1 MSNHFGFVIFFAHII
16 CVWRITC
23 QYTTI
28 WYDNMSQNNGW
39 SGSGWV
45 SYGIDSDSC
54 TTNPCTKLTYDS
66 DTLAWIRRQ
75 TSVSSYSTLQL
86 RYDVSTRGVDGGDEC
101 RVYYSYSSSSTSSRV
116 KVAGTSSPSSDRYWY
131 PDRSITLPSAAA
143 ANTVW
148 IWLEAWSD
156 SGSSQDKCYFDDVY
170 LMGIPG
176 ASPTNKPTPN
186 PTKRPTPNP
195 TKRPTP
201 NPTKRPTPNPT
212 KRPTPNPTKKPTPN
226 PTRRPTPNPTPNPT
240 PRPTDPRPLTCG
252 DSVGGSY
259 HGMPVTFI
267 VHMAFEGDLE
277 FNAAPSSFVVTDI
290 EAFTKLNTVL
300 GSDTDEDEVVTL
312 YDKPAGQYKFVI
324 LGDQATSGTFEV
336 RITCTSAEPSV
347 SPTSKPTPI
356 PTPVPTK
363 KPVLVT
369 IPTSPPTPTVRPTVK
384 PTPNPTKRPTL
395 NPTFNP
401 TMKPTTPAPIQ
412 PDDLACGTFSV
423 GTYSGVPVRF
433 TVTIPFPGHLTFD
446 ATGSNFDVTTIEAY
460 TQLGTM
466 LSSDT
471 DHDEQI
477 TLSVPAGVY
486 QFAIAGSAQTSI
498 YHVTATCVS
507 AANPTISPITLDPT
521 GNPSK
526 RPTPNPTPSP
536 SLGPTISG
544 TLSCGERTTGTFLGA
559 PVTFYVQIPFQG
571 NLVFDAS
578 HSAFT
583 VTDIEAYSKLNVQ
596 LGLDDDKDQII
607 TLTDVMSGVYQFVI
621 NGETATSNYD
631 IEISCSS
638 DMPTAS
644 PTHRPTNHLECD
656 DDITGNYND
665 ETLTFVVQ
673 TTYDGS
679 VTFDASESDFNIAFI
694 EGLSESDEVLGHD
707 SDHDKRLTLSN
718 VKEGIYQF
726 KMFAEGGTF
735 GIFNVK
741 IQCQRDTASRPT
753 IRPTLTGVATD
764 TTQQYKRGN
773 LKGGDK
779 GTYGQIQTRLNGIF
793 GKDAMYIVAS
803 VLVLLIC
810 CLCCCLVAYMV
821 DENRKKRKS
830 TAAYMVDG
838 PHNEDTTHVHMAPPP
853 PPNMQMIQPDESSSD
868 EHANSFQQRQQFGN
882 AMVAEWLENHVNLP
896 QYLSMFVNNGFDSL
910 NIIAQIQHEREL
922 KEIGIWIK
930 GHQTVIMAE
939 IQKLKLQDD
948 DLINGAFNN
957 KTTKA
962 PEPGNSAPNREEGRG
977 RRVFESEGVQVMHD
991 DGTHVNQN
999 THYHMNQLMQNNE
1012 DGNQMMPTSLST
1024 DYYANYAPDYG
1035 ISTNEA
1041 PAFTADHEISSDD
1054 DEDEEYNQ
1062 MYTIDAPPRGKKG
1075 RKKVTYQSSKHNPN
1089 RPYAKNK
1096 FLNVNHQKKL
1106 PKNPRTK
1113 ATNYSNPNRVQHNA
1127 FNANPNRGNVNNRFN
1142 ANYNQNAGRSNV
1154 NHSNSNYNH
1163 GDNNAAKSNVNNL
1176 ISRFNHI

>member
-1 MSNHFGFVIFFAHII
+1 
-16 CVWRITC
+16 
-23 QYTTI
+23 
-28 WYDNMSQNNGW
+28 
-39 SGSGWV
+39 
-45 SYGIDSDSC
+45 
-54 TTNPCTKLTYDS
+54 
-66 DTLAWIRRQ
+66 
-75 TSVSSYSTLQL
+75 
-86 RYDVSTRGVDGGDEC
+86 
-101 RVYYSYSSSSTSSRV
+101 
-116 KVAGTSSPSSDRYWY
+116 
-131 PDRSITLPSAAA
+131 
-143 ANTVW
+143 
-148 IWLEAWSD
+148 
-156 SGSSQDKCYFDDVY
+156 
-170 LMGIPG
+170 
-176 ASPTNKPTPN
+176 
-186 PTKRPTPNP
+186 
-195 TKRPTP
+195 
-201 NPTKRPTPNPT
+201 
-212 KRPTPNPTKKPTPN
+212 
-226 PTRRPTPNPTPNPT
+226 
-240 PRPTDPRPLTCG
+240 
-252 DSVGGSY
+252 
-259 HGMPVTFI
+259 
-267 VHMAFEGDLE
+267 MAFEGDLE

-369 IPTSPPTPTVRPTVK
+369 IPTPPPTPTVRPTVK

-466 LSSDT
+466 LASDT

-596 LGLDDDKDQII
+596 LGVDDDKDQII

-621 NGETATSNYD
+621 NGETATSEYD

-741 IQCQRDTASRPT
+741 IQCQRDTTFRPT
-753 IRPTLTGVATD
+753 IRPTLTGTSYGVATD

-910 NIIAQIQHEREL
+910 NIIAQIKDEREL
-922 KEIGIWIK
+922 KEIGIWMK
-930 GHQTVIMAE
+930 GHQTTIMAE

-948 DLINGAFNN
+948 DLMNEAPEPG
-957 KTTKA
+957 KA
-962 PEPGNSAPNREEGRG
+962 PEPGNSAPRSLEEGRG
-977 RRVFESEGVQVMHD
+977 RRIFSSEGFD
-991 DGTHVNQN
+991 DGTVNG
-999 THYHMNQLMQNNE
+999 NN
-1012 DGNQMMPTSLST
+1012 
-1024 DYYANYAPDYG
+1024 DYG
-1035 ISTNEA
+1035 ITTNEA
-1041 PAFTADHEISSDD
+1041 PAFTPDHESSSDD
-1054 DEDEEYNQ
+1054 DGD
-1062 MYTIDAPPRGKKG
+1062 MYTIDAPREPPRGKKG
-1075 RKKVTYQSSKHNPN
+1075 LKKVTYQSPNHNPN
-1089 RPYAKNK
+1089 RPYGKNK

-1106 PKNPRTK
+1106 PKKPRTTN
-1113 ATNYSNPNRVQHNA
+1113 TNYSNPNRVQHNA

-1142 ANYNQNAGRSNV
+1142 ANYNQNV
-1154 NHSNSNYNH
+1154 NHSNANYNH
-1163 GDNNAAKSNVNNL
+1163 GDQNAGKSNVNNV
-1176 ISRFNHI
+1176 IARFNHI